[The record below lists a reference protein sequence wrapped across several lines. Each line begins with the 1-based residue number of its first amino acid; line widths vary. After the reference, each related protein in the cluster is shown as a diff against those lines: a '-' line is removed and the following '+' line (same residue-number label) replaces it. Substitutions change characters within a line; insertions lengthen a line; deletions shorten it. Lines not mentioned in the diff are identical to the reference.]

1 MKKRYIIL
9 FFLIL
14 FGLFL
19 NFIIK
24 KFQEPVNNPVKND
37 LLLPKKEY
45 PNKKDLISV
54 NNLYS
59 GDTISSP
66 LIIKGKAV
74 GNWFFEATAPVEIV
88 NYNGDIIGN
97 GYIQVDEGYDWM
109 TTEMVPFTGTI
120 AFNFDNFGM
129 YKNGK
134 IILKKSNPSGE
145 VKFDDSLEININFK

>member
-14 FGLFL
+14 FGLFFS
-19 NFIIK
+19 FIIK
-24 KFQEPVNNPVKND
+24 KFEKPVINKNND
-37 LLLPKKEY
+37 ELLVKKEY
-45 PNKKDLISV
+45 PIKKDLISI
-54 NNLYS
+54 NNVYR
-59 GDTISSP
+59 GDTISNP

-109 TTEMVPFTGTI
+109 TTEMVPFTGMI

>member
-24 KFQEPVNNPVKND
+24 KFQEPINNPVKND

-74 GNWFFEATAPVEIV
+74 GNWFFEATAPIEIV
-88 NYNGDIIGN
+88 NYKGDIIGN

-109 TTEMVPFTGTI
+109 ITEMVPFTGTI